1 MNGDNIV
8 VDTNIVLYLLNGDKT
23 LATLLNEQNVYV
35 SFITELEL
43 LSFASLSAKDNS
55 QITSFLS
62 ACQIIDITPQI
73 KEKTVFIRNSYGLKL
88 PDSIIGA
95 TSMFLGIPFI
105 SSDKVFNKVKEMD
118 LILYE
123 K

>member
-1 MNGDNIV
+1 MNGDSIV

-23 LATLLNEQNVYV
+23 LATLLNERRIYV

-43 LSFASLSAKDNS
+43 LGYIGLSAKDKL

-62 ACQIIDITPQI
+62 ACQIIDITPHI
-73 KEKTVFIRNSYGLKL
+73 KEKTVFFRNTYSLKL
-88 PDSIIGA
+88 PDSIIAA
-95 TSMFLGIPFI
+95 TSLFLGIPFI
-105 SSDKVFNKVKEMD
+105 TSDKAFSKIKELD